1 MQRIHLDSRMKI
13 ASAILAIR
21 DCLRTNSS
29 WFFLRNNL
37 ESLDILVHKMRGI
50 LCAPA
55 LRRSMR
61 PDAYL
66 DGRPDRRIN
75 PMAAFIFLPELIAGA
90 RFITLLDPPPLS
102 LSTCPPCLRPLSPS
116 VRRSVVDGD
125 DVKNDT
131 VFVAPFSIKRPSHRR
146 PASSSSNNAHTKAPR

>member
-1 MQRIHLDSRMKI
+1 
-13 ASAILAIR
+13 
-21 DCLRTNSS
+21 
-29 WFFLRNNL
+29 
-37 ESLDILVHKMRGI
+37 
-50 LCAPA
+50 
-55 LRRSMR
+55 MR

-66 DGRPDRRIN
+66 DGRADRRIN

-102 LSTCPPCLRPLSPS
+102 HSTCPPCLRPLSPS

-131 VFVAPFSIKRPSHRR
+131 VFVAPFSIKPVAPSSGILLFQQR
-146 PASSSSNNAHTKAPR
+146 AHKGAKIIYVL